1 MVDGG
6 TDPIK
11 ERQELPC
18 SRTLLRKSC
27 TQQNLVLSLCAIAR
41 AKQIGALLISI
52 NNVHLPQWQL
62 GTPGRQESDAMLM
75 TWGGCVS
82 ACSRQGRRHHLAVSS
97 SGFYLE
103 TVVWSVSVVS
113 AQRTV
118 SHCLWEDVPPPPCTL
133 SRLSGMVQVPAHTAD
148 LHFS

>member
-1 MVDGG
+1 MADGG
-6 TDPIK
+6 KDPIK
-11 ERQELPC
+11 ERRELPC
-18 SRTLLRKSC
+18 SRMLLWKSC
-27 TQQNLVLSLCAIAR
+27 TQQNLVLSLRVIAR
-41 AKQIGALLISI
+41 AKQIGALLISM

-62 GTPGRQESDAMLM
+62 GIPGRQESDAMRV

-82 ACSRQGRRHHLAVSS
+82 ACSRQGRRHHEAVSS

-118 SHCLWEDVPPPPCTL
+118 PHCLWEDVPPTPPRTL
-133 SRLSGMVQVPAHTAD
+133 SIAVQDGSGPSTHC
-148 LHFS
+148 